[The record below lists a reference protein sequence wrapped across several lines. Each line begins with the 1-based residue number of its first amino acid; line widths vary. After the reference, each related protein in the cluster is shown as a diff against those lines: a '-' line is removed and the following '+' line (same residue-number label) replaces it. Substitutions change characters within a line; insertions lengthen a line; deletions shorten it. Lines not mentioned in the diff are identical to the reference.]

1 MSQIGEI
8 SVRITADSGNLE
20 QGLKR
25 SRKAVGDTSKELD
38 KGAGFFKKY
47 EGAIKAAASAAAAYA
62 VSVGVKKIIANTVEQ
77 ERATAQLDQALRS
90 TGRYTPE
97 LSKEMQ
103 TLAASLQQ
111 VSTFGDET
119 IIRAQGLLLTFT
131 KVGGDTFPRA
141 TQAILDM
148 STAMQ
153 MDLKS
158 ATLQVGK
165 ALNDPILGVT
175 ALSRAGIQFSQQ
187 QRDVI
192 KNLVDTNRVAE
203 AQTLILKEL
212 ETQFGGSALAARNT
226 LGGAIDSLKNAFGD
240 LLEGSGGNVS
250 QTTEAI
256 NELTERLNDPMVKEG
271 FQNIVSGA
279 LSVVTFL
286 ADATVALTQFGDKI
300 GEVIF
305 GPQTMEAVWQKQI
318 IKLKSEL
325 IVLNNTLAQVDK
337 NRPNLFV
344 WLFEDADELKQRRGE
359 ITAELARIE
368 SDMEYW
374 ANRTKETGETAEAA
388 GDQVGAMLEAVGS
401 TEDVIVQASAAFAD
415 LQNKLVEQIYALT
428 NGEAAL
434 ESYQLMQKLGV
445 DATKEEVEALQLL
458 LDKRN
463 ELQQAEKAKE
473 QGVKFADEI
482 RERFKTEEQ
491 LLADKL
497 ANEQILL
504 QQSVDAGIV
513 SKAEQFALL
522 EKMQAEH
529 NKRLGEIQETTV
541 PEGMKYSPE
550 ANREFLDLLE
560 ERYSSETELEKM
572 RYKEQLERYEEAA
585 TQMNLSKAE
594 KDAQLE
600 LMQQE
605 HSDRMTAIKESEAQA
620 QRNIAKNMFDNLSTL
635 MNSGSKKMFQIG
647 KTAAIASALVKGYEA
662 VVSSYAAG
670 AKVGGPIVGA
680 AYAATAAAA
689 TAAQIG
695 QIKKQQFGSG
705 GSVTAYSGG
714 VPATNTTTGGGV
726 GPINP
731 SQQQGRAISINL
743 TGGALF
749 TAEQIRE
756 LIGQINEQIGD
767 GVSIATG
774 G

>member
-77 ERATAQLDQALRS
+77 ERAVAQLDQALRS

-111 VSTFGDET
+111 VSTFGDEA

-131 KVGGDTFPRA
+131 KVGGETFPRA

-226 LGGAIDSLKNAFGD
+226 LGGALDSLKNAFGD
-240 LLEGSGGNVS
+240 LLEGSGGSLKDVTQSINDLTDLLNDEQTKAAFASITSGVLTLTSVFIDGLVATNDFAKGLGILLGRAVAGENTPFRRIQAQIDDLQPQLKRLS
-250 QTTEAI
+250 QELEKPRIFRINPFQSTE
-256 NELTERLNDPMVKEG
+256 ELTREYDQILRKIQELEKLRQRIIDGPTVTAQDVADPEIDK
-271 FQNIVSGA
+271 A
-279 LSVVTFL
+279 L
-286 ADATVALTQFGDKI
+286 
-300 GEVIF
+300 
-305 GPQTMEAVWQKQI
+305 
-318 IKLKSEL
+318 
-325 IVLNNTLAQVDK
+325 
-337 NRPNLFV
+337 
-344 WLFEDADELKQRRGE
+344 
-359 ITAELARIE
+359 
-368 SDMEYW
+368 
-374 ANRTKETGETAEAA
+374 
-388 GDQVGAMLEAVGS
+388 
-401 TEDVIVQASAAFAD
+401 EDVNESVVQASAAFAE
-415 LQNKLVEQIYALT
+415 LQGKLVEQIYALT

-434 ESYQLMQKLGV
+434 ESYQMTQKLGV
-445 DATKEEVEALQLL
+445 DATQEEIDALQKL

-491 LLADKL
+491 LLAEKL

-670 AKVGGPIVGA
+670 AKVGGPVVGA

-731 SQQQGRAISINL
+731 SQQQGRTISINL